1 VLKGSEAVAFI
12 PSEDLERSERFYQDV
27 LGLQL
32 VSRSPLAVA
41 FTVGGATLRV
51 TKVDDLRPQ
60 SFTVF
65 GWQVRD
71 LRSAIGEFRD
81 RGIALLHFEGLDQ
94 DDQDVW
100 TTPSGDLVCWFHDPD
115 LNVLSL
121 TQLVRD

>member
-1 VLKGSEAVAFI
+1 
-12 PSEDLERSERFYQDV
+12 
-27 LGLQL
+27 
-32 VSRSPLAVA
+32 VSRSPFAVV
-41 FTVGGATLRV
+41 FLVGGVTLRV

-71 LRSAIGEFRD
+71 LRSQVGGLRD
-81 RGIALLHFEGLDQ
+81 RGIPLLRYEGMGQ

-121 TQLVRD
+121 TQLVTL